1 LRQFADPHGHLLI
14 SSSGGSPP
22 VAGNI
27 DLPVDW
33 KYKEY
38 FAPTPVRGFA
48 VTVRTCLEKRC
59 RGSVGMAVVGVREV
73 WMAMPQQWVRM
84 GVRGRAT
91 SQVAVLVRMRIATN
105 PSAMRRSNP

>member
-1 LRQFADPHGHLLI
+1 
-14 SSSGGSPP
+14 
-22 VAGNI
+22 
-27 DLPVDW
+27 
-33 KYKEY
+33 
-38 FAPTPVRGFA
+38 
-48 VTVRTCLEKRC
+48 
-59 RGSVGMAVVGVREV
+59 MAVVGVREV